1 MLFGHAFLSDASQM
15 DTIYGLDK
23 SAGSIMFRIDENIY
37 E

>member
-1 MLFGHAFLSDASQM
+1 MRLGREFPSDASEM
-15 DTIYGLDK
+15 DAIYGLDK